1 MIGEHSSVP
10 FQLKLAMINF
20 SHQPAY
26 GLILPGK
33 RNQCTTVICPSY
45 VAGRKR
51 ARLDF
56 LSEEEKAIRRKLLNR
71 EAAQK
76 ARDRKKD
83 TIRSMEQCIQDLQVE
98 NFKLRQTINSLKNK
112 CRDHELKFISLRQ
125 EIKAFTEIS
134 KCKRRRQIEPIE
146 SAVLIPQQQVL
157 VLCLLALSYL
167 HLLSRVQVTIP
178 SSQVSENSADEVEI
192 GPIDSS
198 PSLYDTI
205 YRSFQTNELF
215 DDISLAPSSCSDDSL
230 DDILQCLGADKVDSC
245 FLPFQES

>member
-1 MIGEHSSVP
+1 
-10 FQLKLAMINF
+10 MINF

-146 SAVLIPQQQVL
+146 SAVL

-167 HLLSRVQVTIP
+167 HLLSRVQVSLRLIVVGMLILSSRTA
-178 SSQVSENSADEVEI
+178 SSQ
-192 GPIDSS
+192 
-198 PSLYDTI
+198 T
-205 YRSFQTNELF
+205 
-215 DDISLAPSSCSDDSL
+215 
-230 DDILQCLGADKVDSC
+230 
-245 FLPFQES
+245 FLPRLQFRLRKCPKTQPMR